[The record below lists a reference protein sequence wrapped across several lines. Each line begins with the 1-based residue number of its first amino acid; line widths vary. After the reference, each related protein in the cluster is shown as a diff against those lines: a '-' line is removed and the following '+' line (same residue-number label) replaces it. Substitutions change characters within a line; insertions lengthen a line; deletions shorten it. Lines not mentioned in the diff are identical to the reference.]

1 MKNRHMV
8 KLGENIYYYEI
19 PGVRSATIA
28 FIVGSGPVYE
38 PDHLLGIS
46 HFIEHTVFR
55 KTKKRTLKEIKFP
68 IEQVGGLLNAWTD
81 KEDTVYYA
89 KVPSSFF
96 KTAFNILREI
106 VFEPEFTERNVEL
119 ERKIILQEYYS
130 DLEIPEQRLFN
141 KFFEGLIDGPH
152 SKSIIGTEE
161 TIKNIKKEDLEQF
174 HAEMYSPYNVK
185 LVIAGHVDEKDLKVV
200 KGMNLVEG
208 FKTAKQSSKLKT
220 GIVCDKFKET
230 QQVHLLFAHDGIP
243 LVDEENIYAS
253 MVLKTLLGSGMSSV
267 LFEQIRER
275 KALVYDISVSH
286 FQGKEWGVFLIYAAT
301 SFENALRLVD
311 ELYSLFKNFKLTK
324 KVFDY
329 GKKRLLG
336 YLELLTE
343 STSSLISLYTQY
355 LANDIPVKSVD
366 EIIER
371 VRAVSEKDVE
381 RVFEKMISGQ
391 WSLAYVTPEEELEVE
406 LQNIYV

>member
-1 MKNRHMV
+1 M
-8 KLGENIYYYEI
+8 
-19 PGVRSATIA
+19 
-28 FIVGSGPVYE
+28 
-38 PDHLLGIS
+38 
-46 HFIEHTVFR
+46 
-55 KTKKRTLKEIKFP
+55 
-68 IEQVGGLLNAWTD
+68 
-81 KEDTVYYA
+81 
-89 KVPSSFF
+89 
-96 KTAFNILREI
+96 
-106 VFEPEFTERNVEL
+106 
-119 ERKIILQEYYS
+119 
-130 DLEIPEQRLFN
+130 EIPEQRLFN